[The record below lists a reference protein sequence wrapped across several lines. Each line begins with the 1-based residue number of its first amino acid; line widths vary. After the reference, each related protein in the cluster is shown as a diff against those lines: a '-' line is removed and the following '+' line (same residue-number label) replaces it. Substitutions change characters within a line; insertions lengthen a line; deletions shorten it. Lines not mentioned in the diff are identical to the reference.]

1 MGLVLCYSGCAND
14 FHAHASHQT
23 LAIHS
28 NSDIWRNFP
37 RLAVLLFDLVYLNN
51 RQGCRTSVA
60 AAVADWPSLQR
71 RHADCVEA
79 VYLQP
84 YHTFFVTS
92 PNQPLFPP
100 LEMLGVFGGH
110 EVARPR
116 LSNDGHAAAAAL
128 WQASTEII
136 KAAWPEKAK

>member
-1 MGLVLCYSGCAND
+1 MPKICLPTSLIKILVIN
-14 FHAHASHQT
+14 
-23 LAIHS
+23 S

-37 RLAVLLFDLVYLNN
+37 RLVVLLFDLVYLNN

-71 RHADCVEA
+71 PRSDCVEA

-84 YHTFFVTS
+84 YRTFFATA

-110 EVARPR
+110 EVVRPR
-116 LSNDGHAAAAAL
+116 LSKDGYQSATAM
-128 WQASTEII
+128 WQASTEIT
-136 KAAWPEKAK
+136 KAEWPEKAE